1 MLQKTRRIIEDIL
14 RVLSISSVTGD
25 TVGIAKCQDE
35 VKKIAMELGFKTE
48 LVGKGKVLVVSPKNV
63 TVPAKLGI
71 VVHLDT
77 VPFEE
82 QEWVYNPLGQ
92 LYKDRLYG
100 RGIID
105 DKGPMILAM
114 HAFEE
119 LGDEIEESWQ
129 VIIGSDEEGDWEDMQ
144 AYLAENPVL
153 PKFLVTVD
161 GDGVQNGCR
170 GYMDLRLVFKKETD
184 TNNIRDLFV
193 PGGSNNTLP
202 KTCTMM
208 LSNGR
213 NYLGVGDE
221 VHSSIPHQGHSA
233 ITNLATKVRGEVYEE
248 YKGFFDLLRMLDKTY
263 DGNVIGIPYAD
274 VSATNVYMDENG
286 LILNLNVRMEKDVDE
301 YTLKSILA
309 NLEAKYHCVASRD
322 SYFRPS
328 SVEPDSPEIIAMQNA
343 YEAVI
348 GKKAVVCIAR
358 GLGYNAALP
367 NCAIFGPRNQVE
379 DDEEDFCH
387 QANENRSVKDLMD
400 FYEMF
405 KIFVKEVL

>member
-1 MLQKTRRIIEDIL
+1 MLQKTRQIIEDIL

-25 TVGIAKCQDE
+25 TDGIAKCQDE
-35 VKKIAMELGFKTE
+35 VKRITAELGFTTE
-48 LVGKGKVLVVSPKNV
+48 LVGKGKVLVVSPQDL

-77 VPFEE
+77 VPFEKG
-82 QEWVYNPLGQ
+82 EWAMNPFGV

-119 LGDEIEESWQ
+119 LQGEIENSWQ
-129 VIIGSDEEGDWEDMQ
+129 IIIGSDEEGDWEDMQ
-144 AYLAENPVL
+144 AYLAEDPVL
-153 PKFLVTVD
+153 PKFLVTID

-184 TNNIRDLFV
+184 TDHIEDIYV

-202 KTCTMM
+202 KTCTMKR
-208 LSNGR
+208 SDGR
-213 NYLGVGDE
+213 YFLGVGDE

-233 ITNLATKVRGEVYEE
+233 ITDFATRVCGEVYEE
-248 YKGFFDLLRMLDKTY
+248 YKNFFDLLRLLDTTY
-263 DGNVIGIPYAD
+263 DGSVIKIPYAD
-274 VSATNVYMDENG
+274 VSATNVYKDENG
-286 LILNLNVRMEKDVDE
+286 LNLNLNVRMEKDIDE
-301 YTLKSILA
+301 DALKLILA
-309 NLEAKYHCVASRD
+309 NLKETYHCVVFVD
-322 SYFRPS
+322 SYFKPS
-328 SVEPDSPEIIAMQNA
+328 SVEPDSPEIEAMKKA
-343 YEAVI
+343 YEIVI
-348 GKKAVVCIAR
+348 GKEAKVSIAR

-367 NCAIFGPRNQVE
+367 NCAIFGLRKQVE
-379 DDEEDFCH
+379 HDEEDFCH

>member
-1 MLQKTRRIIEDIL
+1 MLQKTRQIIEDIL

-25 TVGIAKCQDE
+25 TDGIAKCQDE
-35 VKKIAMELGFKTE
+35 VKRIAAELGFTTE
-48 LVGKGKVLVVSPKNV
+48 LVGKGKVLVVSPQDL

-77 VPFEE
+77 VPFEKG
-82 QEWVYNPLGQ
+82 EWAMNPLGV

-119 LGDEIEESWQ
+119 LQGEIENSWQ
-129 VIIGSDEEGDWEDMQ
+129 IIIGSDEEGDWEDMQ
-144 AYLAENPVL
+144 AYLAEDPVL
-153 PKFLVTVD
+153 PKFLVTID

-184 TNNIRDLFV
+184 TDHIEDIYV

-202 KTCTMM
+202 KTCTMKR
-208 LSNGR
+208 SDGR
-213 NYLGVGDE
+213 YFLGVGDE

-233 ITNLATKVRGEVYEE
+233 ITDFATRVCGEVYEE
-248 YKGFFDLLRMLDKTY
+248 YKSFFDLLRLLDTTY
-263 DGNVIGIPYAD
+263 DGSVIKIPYAD
-274 VSATNVYMDENG
+274 VSATNVYKDENG
-286 LILNLNVRMEKDVDE
+286 LNLNLNVRMEEDIDE
-301 YTLKSILA
+301 DALKLILA
-309 NLEAKYHCVASRD
+309 NLKETYHCVVFVD
-322 SYFRPS
+322 SYFKSS
-328 SVEPDSPEIIAMQNA
+328 SVEPDSPEIEAMKKA
-343 YEAVI
+343 YEMVI
-348 GKKAVVCIAR
+348 GKEAKVSIAR

-367 NCAIFGPRNQVE
+367 NCAIFGPRKQV
-379 DDEEDFCH
+379 DHDEEDFCH